1 MKTIWKTMYC
11 LAVIALCARAQTITA
26 SLEGTVRDSSGAV
39 IAGATARV
47 INVATNAVVELKTN
61 SEGRFLAPPLQ
72 PGTYSVTVEAAGFK
86 KAQQKDLTLQVAQAA
101 RIEIVMEIGS
111 QTEAITVSADAALL
125 DATTSAVGQ
134 VVQRQTIVNLPLNQR
149 NPFSLIMLVPGA
161 VGTVGNDAVGGNF
174 SVNGGRSGQND
185 ILLDGVSS
193 TPVSDNSNRL
203 TIFPS
208 VDAVQEFRVQT
219 NNFSAE
225 FGASGGGI
233 INLIYKSGSNQLHG
247 SAFEFLRNSVLDAN
261 SFFSNQRGLPLGSFK
276 RNQFGASGG
285 GPVEIPKLYNGKN
298 KTFIFADYEGLRQR
312 SAGSTTLTV
321 PTVPERTG
329 DFSQLLDKNGKLV
342 PIYDPTTTV
351 RTANGFARQPVPG
364 NVIPLSLLNSVSMK
378 VAQLYPL
385 PNQAGTGLGANNFY
399 AAGAGPITQD
409 QYDIKVDHSLTDRQR
424 LSFRWSKRYTYSEP
438 AHFFADNL
446 LPGQTGGTTDYRNT
460 GAVANYDLTKSATWF
475 MNIRYGL
482 SRTYRFSGILG
493 LGFDPTTLGLPL
505 YMKTNADQL
514 SMPAFAPNGY
524 SLIGNGNAAGI
535 GPTALEAHSLQ
546 VSNTKVLTRHTLKFG
561 ADIRVYRNNTDQT
574 GDASGNFSFA
584 KGMTGGPDPSVASS
598 SATGD
603 GFAALLFGYGSGDM
617 IKNYKVVSTQS
628 EYYAMY
634 LQDDWKASSRLTLN
648 FGLRYDLTIPRHE
661 RYNRGVNLDPLVAS
675 PLAGPS
681 GLANLRGGV
690 QYLGVGG
697 NPTKQ
702 FNTEWTD
709 FGPRAGF
716 AYQASAKTV
725 IRGAYGVFW
734 TPTVQ
739 AAAQTIAQP
748 GYTSTTNY
756 YGTLDGYTPNDKIS
770 NPFPNGYMPV
780 TGSAQGLLTLIGQ
793 SVTAPHRDTR
803 NPYLLSWNFGMQREI
818 KGMVIDATYVG
829 NHGVALSDNAGGNL
843 NQLPVQYMSL
853 GQQLLN
859 QVPNP
864 FYNLISTGPLSGKT
878 VAQNYLL
885 RPYPQF
891 SAFRDINP
899 SVGSS
904 IYHSFQLKAEK
915 RFASGL
921 GFLLAYT
928 NQKAIDNTS
937 QSGTNF
943 SGSSTA
949 QNWYDFASER
959 SVAVFDVSQRLVM
972 SYVYEL
978 PIGRGRALGKG
989 MNRLLDAALGGW
1001 QINGITTFQTGTPL
1015 LLTAANNANA
1025 FNDGLRPNN
1034 NGTSAL
1040 LGGSII
1046 DRVNSHQ
1053 YFNTSVFS
1061 QPAAFTFGNTSR
1073 TLPDVRSPGIRNL
1086 DLSMFKNFKP
1096 METLTLQFRA
1106 EAFNATNTVQFSAP
1120 GTSLNTPSTFGVIA
1134 GQANS
1139 PRQIQFGL
1147 KLLF

>member
-1 MKTIWKTMYC
+1 MKKLFVVLFS
-11 LAVIALCARAQTITA
+11 LAMCACCAWSQTITS
-26 SLEGTVRDSSGAV
+26 SLEGIVKDPTGGA
-39 IAGATARV
+39 IPNATAQ
-47 INVATNAVVELKTN
+47 ILNVGTNAVVELKTN
-61 SEGRFLAPPLQ
+61 AEGRFLAPTLQ
-72 PGTYSVTVEAAGFK
+72 PGTYLVTVEAAGFK

-101 RIEIVMEIGS
+101 RIEIAMEVGG
-111 QTEAITVSADAALL
+111 QNQVITITGEAALL
-125 DATTSAVGQ
+125 DPTTSAVGH
-134 VVQRQTIVNLPLNQR
+134 VVERQTIVNLPLNQR

-161 VGTVGNDAVGGNF
+161 TGTVGNDAVGGNF
-174 SVNGGRSGQND
+174 SVNGGRDGQND

-233 INLIYKSGSNQLHG
+233 INLIYKSGTNELHG
-247 SAFEFLRNSVLDAN
+247 SVFEFLRNSVLDAN
-261 SFFSNQRGLPLGSFK
+261 SFFSNAKGLPLGSFK

-298 KTFIFADYEGLRQR
+298 RTFIFADYEGLRQR

-321 PTVPERTG
+321 PTVAERIG
-329 DFSQLLDKNGKLV
+329 DFSQLVDKNGKLV
-342 PIYDPTTTV
+342 PIYDPTS
-351 RTANGFARQPVPG
+351 TARIASGFSRLPVPG
-364 NVIPLSLLNSVSMK
+364 NVIPASLLNPVSLK

-409 QYDIKVDHSLTDRQR
+409 QYDIKVDHNLTERQR

-438 AHFFADNL
+438 AHFFPENL
-446 LPGQTGGTTDYRNT
+446 LPGQTGGTTDYRNS
-460 GAVANYDLTKSATWF
+460 GVAANYDLTKSATYF
-475 MNIRYGL
+475 INIRYGL
-482 SRTYRFSGILG
+482 ARTYRFSGILG
-493 LGFDPTTLGLPL
+493 LGFDPTTLGLPT

-524 SLIGNGNAAGI
+524 SLIGNGNAAGV
-535 GPTALEAHSLQ
+535 GPTALEAHNLQ
-546 VSNTKVLTRHTLKFG
+546 VSNMKILNRHSLKFG

-598 SATGD
+598 SSTGD
-603 GFAALLFGYGSGDM
+603 GFASFLFGYGSGDM

-628 EYYAMY
+628 EYYALY
-634 LQDDWKASSRLTLN
+634 FQDDWKASSKLTLN
-648 FGLRYDLTIPRHE
+648 LGLRYDLTIPRHE
-661 RYNRGVNLDPLVAS
+661 RYNRGVNLDPLVPS

-681 GLANLRGGV
+681 GVANLVGGV
-690 QYLGVGG
+690 QYLGVNGY
-697 NPTKQ
+697 PTNQ
-702 FNTEWTD
+702 FNTETKD

-716 AYQASAKTV
+716 AYQANSKTV
-725 IRGAYGVFW
+725 IRGACGLFW

-756 YGTLDGYTPNDKIS
+756 YGSLDGYTPNDKIS
-770 NPFPNGYMPV
+770 NPFPSGYMPV
-780 TGSAQGLLTLIGQ
+780 TGNGQGLLTLIGQ
-793 SVTAPHRDTR
+793 SVSAPRRNTR
-803 NPYLLSWNFGMQREI
+803 NPYVQSWNFGVQREI
-818 KGMVIDATYVG
+818 KGVALGASYVG
-829 NHGVALSDNAGGNL
+829 NHGVALSNNAGGNL
-843 NQLPVQYMSL
+843 NQLPLRYMSM

-864 FYNLISTGPLSGKT
+864 FYGLIATGPLSGKT

-885 RPYPQF
+885 RPFPEF
-891 SAFRDINP
+891 TGFRDINP
-899 SVGSS
+899 SIGSS
-904 IYHSFQLKAEK
+904 IYHSFQFTAEK
-915 RFASGL
+915 RFTSGL
-921 GFLLAYT
+921 NFLLAYT
-928 NQKAIDNTS
+928 NQKLIDNTS

-943 SGSSTA
+943 GGSSTS
-949 QNWYDFASER
+949 QNWYDFGSER
-959 SVAVFDVSQRLVM
+959 SVSVYDVSQRLVI

-978 PIGRGRALGKG
+978 PIGRGRAIGHG
-989 MNRLLDAALGGW
+989 MNRVVDAFLGGW
-1001 QINGITTFQTGTPL
+1001 QVNGITTFQTGTPL
-1015 LLTAANNANA
+1015 LLTAANNSNA
-1025 FNDGLRPNN
+1025 FSDGERPNN

-1046 DRVNSHQ
+1046 DRVNNHQ

-1061 QPAAFTFGNTSR
+1061 QPDAFTFGTTSR
-1073 TLPDVRSPGIRNL
+1073 TLPDVRAPGIRNL

-1096 METLTLQFRA
+1096 MERLTVQFRA
-1106 EAFNATNTVQFSAP
+1106 EAFNVTNTVQFAAP
-1120 GTSLNTPSTFGVIA
+1120 GTGLNTPATFGVIS

-1139 PRQIQFGL
+1139 PRQMQFGL